1 MIGPWRG
8 VARARWSTV
17 AACGRA
23 GEQIQDQPKSTT
35 GSRGGGGG
43 GSSDSV
49 HSPVSA
55 ARIWAAGGQTAG
67 VSVDVG
73 VESFLWHCGL
83 FNAVGGGGVDPKH
96 LAAPES

>member
-1 MIGPWRG
+1 MEKG
-8 VARARWSTV
+8 ATV
-17 AACGRA
+17 S
-23 GEQIQDQPKSTT
+23 E
-35 GSRGGGGG
+35 
-43 GSSDSV
+43 V
-49 HSPVSA
+49 LSA
-55 ARIWAAGGQTAG
+55 AADPGAALEAAGGKTAG